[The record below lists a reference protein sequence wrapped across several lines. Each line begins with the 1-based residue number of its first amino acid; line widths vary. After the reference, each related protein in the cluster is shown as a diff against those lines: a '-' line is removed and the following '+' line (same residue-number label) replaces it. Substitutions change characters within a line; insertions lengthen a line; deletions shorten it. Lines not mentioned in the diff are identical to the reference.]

1 MEELLTNTE
10 SQDSPIK
17 KKTLNTEGVDLS
29 VFQRKPL
36 EETAVEQPKPK
47 KTLNTEGVDIS
58 VFNKPK
64 KLNTEGVDMSKFDLH
79 KDVFTLT
86 PSMIEQINQ
95 KSGSKFST
103 AGKDVMRYNSL
114 DPHIIKAANAK
125 KEDPNLIKFLML
137 QESRMRPGQT
147 SSMGYYGLA
156 QTNKA
161 TIETVNKNFG
171 TKYTIKDMDDPE
183 QAAMFIAD
191 YLKLARKFGAETWEE
206 YIVAYNRGIGHV
218 KTHKAGG
225 EHPKETQGYL
235 KTGTAVKDSLDEIA
249 RQREAEQKPEEKQEL
264 YIFDEAQEKY
274 RVAPREKN
282 IAFASGVSDVIVD
295 AVQKYRQKIP
305 KAQGGQFKYD
315 TLSSRLN
322 GFIEMFPEMAEEAKA
337 LREEMSKGVGVDAL
351 AGIEDRMK
359 ALEEKVSGV
368 QEPTTMYVPGTGDM
382 MQMFSRK
389 NQHPNWDK
397 YEQTIVNN
405 PATRA
410 TQSLLENTAKMNDI
424 MQMEETKRGTLVG
437 RFGKGIIDGVIDE
450 AEGYLKLGETIE
462 NNIYITRLVNK
473 LNKAAESEDAEL
485 DFTPEEAHL
494 LRALFENVDARER
507 LDPQRFNSAYNWGLG
522 FGKNMSFMA
531 EFALTG
537 GIRKVTQEAVERAVT
552 RGIIGGAK
560 NITVPQH
567 VLARLAGIGVQ
578 SAYMPRVWRNAA
590 EEASNGVPPG
600 QALWNSYYENFTEVL
615 SENLY
620 TGKIVDGMH
629 LNWYDQTMSK
639 MGHALAGRRGMS
651 GVMRALGEE
660 FLEEKFAEL
669 AMAAKEHPNP
679 KQFWLEF
686 LPVTKEGVK
695 SNLHTLGSVAIM
707 TGILGSP
714 AIAGD
719 TSSSVWNK
727 IKLNKIGKDLDAKIK
742 GDIDIILDSGDKTS
756 VAETYAMIFK
766 RVRQAVEGNEIQ
778 GDLTQEVIKAL
789 NYAVEKTR
797 NIALE
802 HYADT
807 KAFDDYRKISAW
819 VKNIPVK
826 NEGVFREVLAEA
838 GIQLP
843 ANAKFGDIAENE
855 ALLTPEKDR
864 TPEQK
869 KFVQQINAALEAY
882 KQKAK
887 DVSEQGKMQAE
898 AKDLQETIDFDTKQK
913 ARMEEDN
920 KWAQERIDILNQ
932 KPELTEQEQT
942 ELKTLGTLIAEN
954 LKKLSDLETSMPEN
968 QKRLTEINTL
978 LSEKQQVGV
987 QEDTEKSPKSETDA
1001 EGTLTKTG
1009 TLEER
1014 KAEIEQR
1021 RQKELSANRKYT
1033 EMSEGAVGGE
1043 AQVKA
1048 EINARYDAE
1057 LAALEKEETT
1067 LTKKETDI
1075 AEKARIVPKTFADL
1089 KRVGT
1094 EVFGLNKTQANAFAI
1109 ITDRLI
1115 RNQAKRAGVS
1125 VEEMYATYD
1134 FRKADAKDLAEFV
1147 AEKDKASTE
1156 KQAQGARGAFI
1167 LDNGKRVI
1175 FALTNPNV
1183 STPMHEMAHAFEAF
1197 LTDAEKAMVLKWA
1210 GAKKWDV
1217 NTSEKFAK
1225 GFEKYLQEGKAPTP
1239 ELAKVFENFKKW
1251 LLDIY
1256 NSVSG
1261 LNIELNPEM
1270 RKVYDAML
1278 GAEQKLTDAQ
1288 IERVKSI
1295 DHLSGGMSGYPGKYT
1310 SAHASADRDTQVEY
1324 SKSELSELN
1333 AIYNSLP
1340 EVVKDGTDIN
1350 WDKRYK
1356 LLLDLQQR
1364 VWDRVLLEQKAEVK
1378 KEAPKVEV
1386 KEQPKPEGL
1395 TKRGEAL
1402 FQTIKVDGVDTKVK
1416 PVNADVVNGFYSP
1429 LEKVINET
1437 KLEKLPV
1444 KQWLDKFGRGEE
1456 AKWTGLQDWLIQQ
1469 TGSISK
1475 SDIQKFLKENRV
1487 QIVEKVLTDPIQEYE
1502 DQIRVEE
1509 QKIRED
1515 LLKPY
1520 EGNPLRDYHFV
1531 FDARESVSEVI
1542 FVGTKEQAE
1551 RVESKKAYYAS
1562 DTLEDLPSGIT
1573 DKKVLTEYLRPSSKK
1588 LYDLRNKR
1596 DGLAESQK
1604 VSAKFM
1610 QYTESGEFTAYKE
1623 ILVLMP
1629 EKQMK
1634 MPENQMKLPDGY
1646 STVEKDGLYQI
1657 RDKNN
1662 KLISQSRNVD
1672 RATEAAIK
1680 YVNRDKKS
1688 TPFISSHFKE
1698 PNILVHLRMNT
1709 RKDVDGN
1716 KVLFL
1721 EEIQSDWGQK
1731 GRKQG
1736 FVGKELETD
1745 KNYLDFRN
1753 SLFTKYDVK
1762 TTLDLKKVAE
1772 RDEITTLD
1780 NLYARENEGKKIS
1793 PQVPAAP
1800 FVTDTNSWI
1809 KLGFKV
1815 ALKEAVKQKVKKIAW
1830 TTGTQ
1835 QNDRYDLSKQVDKIE
1850 VSNEG
1855 EGIGYNVYAFKG
1867 GEKVVTRT
1875 ATASELPE
1883 IVGKELAQKII
1894 DSKIPYQKTKVFS
1907 GLDLEV
1913 GGEGMKAFYG
1923 DGNNIGII
1931 GKVIESVTK
1940 QKIGETKIKVGT
1952 RVDTRDVFRRRDGTY
1967 GVSWEGEDGSEYADK
1982 DFKTEKEANDWFDN
1996 KFGDLSIKSTQ
2007 HSIEVTPDL
2016 TQQVETGL
2024 PLFQTLPKTIE
2035 VDGVKRPTTN
2045 SKGQQIHPTEEGVRN
2060 FWKWFSGSRVVDD
2073 QGRPLV
2079 VYHGTG
2085 IGRGFDEF
2093 KGSESDMKGSLRK
2106 KGAIYFHSNP
2116 EGAKFWAETGFGRGW
2131 TGSIVPV
2138 YLKLEN
2144 PNIFEPFTDWM
2155 DFRQET
2161 NKGNYDGVIND
2172 VVNASGDPLSNVF
2185 KKNTKSYGKQFIVFE
2200 PNQIKSATGNLGT
2213 FSPETGNI
2221 LFQTLPKTIEV
2232 DGVKRPTTNSKGQQI
2247 HPTEEGVKNFWK
2259 WFKNS
2264 AATDKD
2270 GKPLVVYHGSVEK
2283 GVTEFDTKRVTERT
2297 ALGDVP
2303 GTYFTTN
2310 QNEAGNY
2317 TRKKGASYKER
2328 GTVYPAY
2335 LKIENPLNTTEDIK
2349 KGRKK
2354 GLSFGDAKRAAVKKL
2369 TPEHDGIVFEGN
2381 NSVSPEYVVFD
2392 PTQIKSATGNLGTF
2406 SPETGNILFQTTPD
2420 LASKFPAQD
2429 NADNQKKQD
2438 RILTK
2443 MQNDFDAA
2451 VKYISDVINKQ
2462 PEEAKF
2468 VTYNGKTYA
2477 VIPTKVAGRKGFSV
2491 VNMED
2496 KGKSGKGVIVG
2507 TGFIKKNVLS
2517 AAENPANTMTREEA
2531 LGRIQAYLE
2540 DRFTKDAQAKID
2552 KNIAKIKPAAKEK
2565 ESVEVKP
2572 ISSVE
2577 DLIDRIKIERNA
2589 VKDFQKVIEAVLKM
2603 IVESKSKQF
2612 ITPGQ
2617 FNSIMRRLQY
2627 IKTDKDRSAA
2637 LDYVQD
2643 IVLGAHYKDQL
2654 SQARTFIKQL
2664 KKATDKLGEGIKD
2677 LQGKTI
2683 RAIAK
2688 EIIALDPKTMT
2699 VEDLEEFNRVAAE
2712 IDIRSA
2718 NPRMWPFQ
2726 QLSNIIDRIEE
2737 TDAELKVV
2745 TTEDIVEAIEDY
2757 RKKYTKETLVDR
2769 KTIVAAQRALARI
2782 RNKATDLLIKAYE
2795 ANTTTAE
2802 GATTE
2807 LGQLISEIGKLED
2820 GRIQGGEIQEM
2831 IEQEKKNYIQQVKD
2845 NLKKFEKEINYT
2857 LSKLNEY
2864 KKKHA
2869 LSIMGT
2875 TVSDLEKLNLAQVEM
2890 FDRFI
2895 YNLAH
2900 GYMTP
2905 AAAFLEI
2912 EIGRNRIKDQIL
2924 TKFFSNVKNSKQFN
2938 QWVDKYYNGGS
2949 SKLWSKDGRKFKP
2962 KLKWRNFNVQQ
2973 LLQEQIW
2980 SRQAH
2985 RIDTWLGN
2993 YDKDH
2998 AIGSVYNFIGR
3009 GVSTES
3015 ITSIKYDEKLYTAWN
3030 NLLAH
3035 YSATMRGEI
3044 VYEKPANRRKREQMM
3059 SWIGMVLTEKSYQA
3073 MDVYDIENVNEKNV
3087 SIMHN
3092 NYGDKTS
3099 NLEHNTQEPDKKK
3112 FRGNTENYKAFMD
3125 MLRKRGA
3132 TKIVKANK
3140 IKGDGTVD
3148 IEVMDVEKAEQI
3160 LREIKPVSK
3169 YIDTMYEILEDMRG
3183 MAEWSAY
3190 ANGRGFVGLDSYMPF
3205 FVIRN
3210 NKMLDVDKI
3219 RDSMNIGRRPAKM
3232 QAGATYER
3240 TGDVNYIEIDPQTI
3254 MKRYIQEISRNYH
3267 VYGEIKKAVG
3277 AVMDAGN
3284 EAIQEEIDAKSD
3296 KPIMRELTKVIVADM
3311 KLRLDNFYGMN
3322 SFTRRNSGFRAVVKS
3337 VKIGLLAKIHRPLAE
3352 FGANAPR
3359 AIISIG
3365 ALPMDAIKDF
3375 KQNKEAYE
3383 LLIEDFIG
3391 ERYISRWGEEIRGD
3405 VFRSKVPKALEQGA
3419 RWIVTWADTAV
3430 GRPLFVHEFRANF
3443 KALSGQEFDSARFQT
3458 DITYRVD
3465 NESYIERAATR
3476 GVRKVEELFNEKAPI
3491 TAPTHIR
3498 FWGGLFTPR
3507 VDSPM
3512 AQYFGFLMSFSRNEM
3527 AQVAD
3532 SIRRIRF
3539 SPYREDKAQGYRDL
3553 FAITASNAMYGI
3565 FRHASMILVEGA
3577 AKLALSALGAGGG
3590 DDEMFNERLRAI
3602 KKWRFYVDKFT
3613 GSTLSLGLGGS
3624 APLSLYAYKVM
3635 MAIMD
3640 KGKILTEEQRQ
3651 KIKDYMAAELYVRH
3665 IPERG
3670 RREDIISAALPVPS
3684 ALTDEIFRFE
3694 GDLVDAISILGIV
3707 DREVTD
3713 EQQKMAIISLFL
3725 TGLKF
3730 GMPNPVTPT
3739 MQHIFEKERRRRLAE
3754 LKNQGSE
3761 NPELDLFNEMYEN
3774 TFDDDMLYKEIE
3786 QLEQFNDLFER

>member
-36 EETAVEQPKPK
+36 EETAIEQSKPK
-47 KTLNTEGVDIS
+47 KTLNTEGVDVS

-249 RQREAEQKPEEKQEL
+249 RRREAEQKPEEKQEL

-410 TQSLLENTAKMNDI
+410 TQGLLENTAKMNDI

-473 LNKAAESEDAEL
+473 LNKAAESEDTEL

-714 AIAGD
+714 AIVGD

-807 KAFDDYRKISAW
+807 KAFDDYRKVSAF

-826 NEGVFREVLAEA
+826 NEGAFREALAEA

-913 ARMEEDN
+913 ARMEEGN

-978 LSEKQQVGV
+978 LSEKQQVDV

-1001 EGTLTKTG
+1001 EG
-1009 TLEER
+1009 
-1014 KAEIEQR
+1014 
-1021 RQKELSANRKYT
+1021 
-1033 EMSEGAVGGE
+1033 
-1043 AQVKA
+1043 
-1048 EINARYDAE
+1048 
-1057 LAALEKEETT
+1057 T

-1094 EVFGLNKTQANAFAI
+1094 EVFGLNKIQANAFAI

-1210 GAKKWDV
+1210 GAKNWDV

-1251 LLDIY
+1251 LLSIY
-1256 NSVSG
+1256 NDLAGAG
-1261 LNIELNPEM
+1261 LDVKLNDKM
-1270 RKVYDAML
+1270 RSVYDSML
-1278 GAEQKLTDAQ
+1278 AETQ
-1288 IERVKSI
+1288 ERSKTKS
-1295 DHLSGGMSGYPGKYT
+1295 
-1310 SAHASADRDTQVEY
+1310 
-1324 SKSELSELN
+1324 
-1333 AIYNSLP
+1333 
-1340 EVVKDGTDIN
+1340 
-1350 WDKRYK
+1350 
-1356 LLLDLQQR
+1356 
-1364 VWDRVLLEQKAEVK
+1364 
-1378 KEAPKVEV
+1378 
-1386 KEQPKPEGL
+1386 PEGL
-1395 TKRGEAL
+1395 SKRGEALFQAIGENANLQKNVRDNLAVARQMEAAGESVKDIRIATGWERGVDKKWRYEIPDEIGDFVKKFDEIEGFNIFSGNKAIQEMPLGELLGDVPLFKYYPKLKDVKVTKLIHLGDIFNSTQGWYNPDTNTLNITPYSKDKEGTLIHEIQHAIQEIEGFAKGEIDAGNIDYRRTAGEVEARNVQERAKMTPEQRRQTTLQETEDVVRDEQIILFQGAQQDSKTKDKEGEAL

-1437 KLEKLPV
+1437 KLEKLPA

-1487 QIVEKVLTDPIQEYE
+1487 QIVEKV
-1502 DQIRVEE
+1502 
-1509 QKIRED
+1509 K
-1515 LLKPY
+1515 
-1520 EGNPLRDYHFV
+1520 G
-1531 FDARESVSEVI
+1531 
-1542 FVGTKEQAE
+1542 E
-1551 RVESKKAYYAS
+1551 R
-1562 DTLEDLPSGIT
+1562 
-1573 DKKVLTEYLRPSSKK
+1573 TEYIDDVERELDDIGIKLREEKDIERRAK
-1588 LYDLRNKR
+1588 LVKRKLELESIYDEHVAKR
-1596 DGLAESQK
+1596 KESETVYSDKQLEG
-1604 VSAKFM
+1604 
-1610 QYTESGEFTAYKE
+1610 ESENYKE
-1623 ILVLMP
+1623 VLVLMP
-1629 EKQMK
+1629 EK
-1634 MPENQMKLPDGY
+1634 QMKLPDGY

-1672 RATEAAIK
+1672 WATEEAIK
-1680 YVNRDKKS
+1680 YIYRDKKS
-1688 TPFISSHFKE
+1688 TPFISSHFEE

-1731 GRKQG
+1731 GRREGFAETEQEYKVRLNNEIKKQEG
-1736 FVGKELETD
+1736 VVETEMDIQRNLTGSKKEDHFNNVLQVERARLR
-1745 KNYLDFRN
+1745 K
-1753 SLFTKYDVK
+1753 
-1762 TTLDLKKVAE
+1762 LKS
-1772 RDEITTLD
+1772 
-1780 NLYARENEGKKIS
+1780 EGLPRK
-1793 PQVPAAP
+1793 QLAPAAP

-1815 ALKEAVKQKVKKIAW
+1815 ALKEAVNQKVKKIAW
-1830 TTGTQ
+1830 TTGEQ
-1835 QNDRYDLSKQVDKIE
+1835 QNDRYDLSKQVDWIDYGKNTNGTYWFTLPVE
-1850 VSNEG
+1850 YLKPSELTEKELENYVGKDVARRMVNG
-1855 EGIGYNVYAFKG
+1855 EGKY
-1867 GEKVVTRT
+1867 
-1875 ATASELPE
+1875 S
-1883 IVGKELAQKII
+1883 
-1894 DSKIPYQKTKVFS
+1894 SFS
-1907 GLDLEV
+1907 GGKRLEGDQLKV
-1913 GGEGMKAFYG
+1913 GGSGMKAFYG
-1923 DGNNIGII
+1923 DGKNIGIV

-1940 QKIGETKIKVGT
+1940 QKVGETKIK
-1952 RVDTRDVFRRRDGTY
+1952 DTG
-1967 GVSWEGEDGSEYADK
+1967 
-1982 DFKTEKEANDWFDN
+1982 
-1996 KFGDLSIKSTQ
+1996 TQ
-2007 HSIEVTPDL
+2007 HSIEITPDL

-2024 PLFQTLPKTIE
+2024 PLFQT
-2035 VDGVKRPTTN
+2035 
-2045 SKGQQIHPTEEGVRN
+2045 
-2060 FWKWFSGSRVVDD
+2060 
-2073 QGRPLV
+2073 
-2079 VYHGTG
+2079 
-2085 IGRGFDEF
+2085 
-2093 KGSESDMKGSLRK
+2093 
-2106 KGAIYFHSNP
+2106 
-2116 EGAKFWAETGFGRGW
+2116 
-2131 TGSIVPV
+2131 
-2138 YLKLEN
+2138 
-2144 PNIFEPFTDWM
+2144 
-2155 DFRQET
+2155 
-2161 NKGNYDGVIND
+2161 
-2172 VVNASGDPLSNVF
+2172 
-2185 KKNTKSYGKQFIVFE
+2185 
-2200 PNQIKSATGNLGT
+2200 
-2213 FSPETGNI
+2213 
-2221 LFQTLPKTIEV
+2221 
-2232 DGVKRPTTNSKGQQI
+2232 
-2247 HPTEEGVKNFWK
+2247 
-2259 WFKNS
+2259 
-2264 AATDKD
+2264 
-2270 GKPLVVYHGSVEK
+2270 
-2283 GVTEFDTKRVTERT
+2283 
-2297 ALGDVP
+2297 
-2303 GTYFTTN
+2303 
-2310 QNEAGNY
+2310 
-2317 TRKKGASYKER
+2317 
-2328 GTVYPAY
+2328 
-2335 LKIENPLNTTEDIK
+2335 
-2349 KGRKK
+2349 
-2354 GLSFGDAKRAAVKKL
+2354 
-2369 TPEHDGIVFEGN
+2369 
-2381 NSVSPEYVVFD
+2381 
-2392 PTQIKSATGNLGTF
+2392 
-2406 SPETGNILFQTTPD
+2406 TPD
-2420 LASKFPAQD
+2420 LASKFPAQE

-2443 MQNDFDAA
+2443 TQNDFDAA

-2462 PEEAKF
+2462 PEEAQF

-2477 VIPTKVAGRKGFSV
+2477 VIPTKVAGRKGYSV

-2540 DRFTKDAQAKID
+2540 DSFTKDAQAKID

-2589 VKDFQKVIEAVLKM
+2589 VKDFQKVIEAVRKM
-2603 IVESKSKQF
+2603 IVISKSKKF

-2627 IKTDKDRSAA
+2627 LETDKDRSAA

-2737 TDAELKVV
+2737 TDAEAKEV

-2869 LSIMGT
+2869 LSLMGT

-2905 AAAFLEI
+2905 AAASLEI
-2912 EIGRNRIKDQIL
+2912 EIGRNRIKDRIL

-3015 ITSIKYDEKLYTAWN
+3015 ITSKKYDERLYTAWN

-3092 NYGDKTS
+3092 NYGDETS

-3132 TKIVKANK
+3132 TKTVKANK

-3337 VKIGLLAKIHRPLAE
+3337 VKIGLLSKIHRPLAE

-3443 KALSGQEFDSARFQT
+3443 KALSGQEFDAARFQT

-3512 AQYFGFLMSFSRNEM
+3512 AQYFGFLMSFNRNEM

-3577 AKLALSALGAGGG
+3577 GKLVLSTLTGDDG
-3590 DDEMFNERLRAI
+3590 DDERFDARRKALA
-3602 KKWRFYVDKFT
+3602 KWSFYADKLT
-3613 GSTLSLGLGGS
+3613 GSLIELGLGGS

-3774 TFDDDMLYKEIE
+3774 TFDDDMLYEEIE
-3786 QLEQFNDLFER
+3786 QLEQFNDLFE